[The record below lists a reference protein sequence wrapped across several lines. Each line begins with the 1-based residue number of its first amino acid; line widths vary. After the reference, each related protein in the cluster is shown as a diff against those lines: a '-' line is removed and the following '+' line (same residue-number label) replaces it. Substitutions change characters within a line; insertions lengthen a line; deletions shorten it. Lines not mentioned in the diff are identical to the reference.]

1 MPPAIQFLLPNAV
14 FSRLNSFDTC
24 VTRSG
29 NVSSITHFLDLQIN
43 ETVHKTITRISE
55 ITSKFRR
62 NYLIFIEKLIFLI
75 DEALNDIVKAVR
87 FQTA

>member
-1 MPPAIQFLLPNAV
+1 MLYFPILTRLTPVLPDLVMCPALPI
-14 FSRLNSFDTC
+14 SP
-24 VTRSG
+24 
-29 NVSSITHFLDLQIN
+29 DLQIN

-55 ITSKFRR
+55 ITFKFRR
-62 NYLIFIEKLIFLI
+62 NYPIFIEKLIFLI